1 MTRLGT
7 ATQEGVLGL
16 KYAGASLVGFAVDA
30 ALLHLLVGAGM
41 EAAWAR
47 VISLFTAMQ
56 VTFLIN
62 GLQVFRTLHWAGLPH
77 QWARYV
83 LTNGFGNF
91 CNYWIFVTL
100 VSLHARVVSVPVVAL
115 CAASACAWAI
125 NYASCRFLVFGRALR
140 LAAVGL
146 RTLRRRWRDPRPSSG
161 PSQASPATP
170 PQ

>member
-1 MTRLGT
+1 MDNARREARLALRYT
-7 ATQEGVLGL
+7 AV
-16 KYAGASLVGFAVDA
+16 SLIGFAIDA
-30 ALLHLLVGAGM
+30 TLLHAGLRVGLSP
-41 EAAWAR
+41 AWAR
-47 VISLFTAMQ
+47 VISLVCAMQ
-56 VTFLIN
+56 ATFAIN
-62 GLQVFRTLHWAGLPH
+62 DRHVFAQQGAHRSV
-77 QWARYV
+77 ARRWCAYMA
-83 LTNGFGNF
+83 TNGFGNL